1 MPQGRTP
8 EHQTITDESLRIY
21 GGTPTLY
28 GAPLVQG
35 PQDLR
40 GADVAFLGVPW
51 QAPSPQTWLGGVMPN
66 YDTLLTPSTFR
77 QSSLVHRG
85 YLPELDLDVFAHL
98 KLVDYGNVDVVQD
111 MKQTLAN
118 VEKQVKEIIDAR
130 CIPITIGGNAGPSTY
145 PVLKAVAERANGP
158 TAVLNF
164 DAHHDNQRGEWE
176 QDDPRQPRW
185 GSTWSRRILGLPGV
199 DPARYYHVGLRGPI
213 NDRET
218 FVRFTER
225 GVKREHIYTS
235 RELKQARREGYE
247 RWADEL
253 AGRITGGASKVW
265 IGVDPDVLDIGSNP
279 DFAVDPFGPTADE
292 VIELVYRVG
301 VAAGREKFGGLAFM
315 ALPHNAR
322 AIHFICLYILLYAL
336 AGILSHKR

>member
-8 EHQTITDESLRIY
+8 EHQTISDESLRIY

-28 GAPLVQG
+28 GAPLAQG
-35 PQDLR
+35 PQGLR

-51 QAPSPQTWLGGVMPN
+51 QAPSPQSWLGGVMPN

-85 YLPELDLDVFAHL
+85 YLPELDLDVFAYL

-185 GSTWSRRILGLPGV
+185 GSTWSRRILGLTGV

-253 AGRITGGASKVW
+253 AGRIAGGASKVW

>member
-1 MPQGRTP
+1 
-8 EHQTITDESLRIY
+8 
-21 GGTPTLY
+21 
-28 GAPLVQG
+28 
-35 PQDLR
+35 
-40 GADVAFLGVPW
+40 
-51 QAPSPQTWLGGVMPN
+51 MPN

-77 QSSLVHRG
+77 QSSLVHQG
-85 YLPELDLDVFAHL
+85 YLPELDIDVFEHL
-98 KLVDYGNVDVVQD
+98 RLVDCGDVDVVRD

-118 VEKQVKEIIDAR
+118 VEERVKEIIDAR

-145 PVLKAVAERANGP
+145 PVLKAVAQHANGP

-176 QDDPRQPRW
+176 QDDPREPRW
-185 GSTWSRRILGLPGV
+185 GSTWARRILRLPGV